1 MLVIWH
7 LFALW
12 GLMFINIWLLNSS
25 VMPIMSPDVY
35 DVLMRPSKQ
44 QMACVSPARACRNT
58 STCPHHPA
66 FSIPWDKTT
75 DFNKNYMV
83 VSASE

>member
-1 MLVIWH
+1 VYLLIFIIVLISYRFLVISSYKVNKGLMLVIWH

-44 QMACVSPARACRNT
+44 QMACVSPARGL
-58 STCPHHPA
+58 
-66 FSIPWDKTT
+66 
-75 DFNKNYMV
+75 
-83 VSASE
+83 